1 MTANDKKPGF
11 FRRLGQWITR
21 LRIIISNLLF
31 FLLLAVVLVMLFSSV
46 PTPHVPDGGAL
57 VVNPRGTIVERRTPI
72 DPLQQ
77 WLAPQAVIP
86 ETLLTD
92 LVDAL
97 DAAAEDPR
105 IAMVV
110 LDLHDLQFVSTVH
123 ASAVGDALGRF
134 RDSGKQ
140 VVAYGSYY
148 AQQPYL
154 IAAHADAVYMHPLG
168 QVEMSGYAANQLYYA
183 ELLDKL
189 DVNVHVFRAGRYKE
203 FVEPYIRS
211 DMSPEAR
218 EANREL
224 IGALW
229 QAYAAKVT
237 ANRDLD
243 SNRFARYAGFYDEA
257 VAETDGDFARLAVEY
272 HLVDELLTPDQ
283 ARVRVADTV
292 GYNGDGSFRQIDFRQ
307 YLQAVNGVE
316 EAPGEPDRIGVITGQ
331 GPITMRDA
339 LADGIAA
346 EEIVELIRSVRDNDA
361 IKALVVRLDTP
372 GGSAFASE
380 LIRQELELVQLSGK
394 PVVVSMGPVAASG
407 GYWISAT
414 ADAIVAEPT
423 TLTGSIGVF
432 GILPT
437 FEKSLNRIGVHSD
450 GVSTSDL
457 ARADLLTGLSERAAN
472 VLQTGTDHTYQRFTN
487 LVARGRGLTPEQVE
501 NIAQGRVWIGSRA
514 LDLGLVDSLGDLS
527 AAIDTAA
534 KLADLEDYGVER
546 IEPPLSPRE
555 RLLRQLTGNLAWA
568 GAWIDGPV
576 LPGRGP
582 GATGMVGGLL
592 PPVVRELG
600 DAWNWLSSLDD
611 PRHSYALCLT
621 CPEAR

>member
-1 MTANDKKPGF
+1 MTASDQKPGF
-11 FRRLGQWITR
+11 FRRLGQWVTR
-21 LRIIISNLLF
+21 LRVIISNLLF
-31 FLLLAVVLVMLFSSV
+31 FLLLAVVLIMLFSSV
-46 PTPHVPDGGAL
+46 PTPEVPDGGAL

-77 WLAPQAVIP
+77 WLAPQAVVP
-86 ETLLTD
+86 ETVLTD

-97 DAAAEDPR
+97 DAAREDAR

-123 ASAVGDALGRF
+123 ASAVGDALRRF

-168 QVEMSGYAANQLYYA
+168 QVEMSGYAIGQLYYA
-183 ELLDKL
+183 DLLDRL

-203 FVEPYIRS
+203 FVEPYLRS

-218 EANREL
+218 EANQEL

-229 QAYAAKVT
+229 QAYSAKVT

-243 SNRFARYAGFYDEA
+243 PNRFARYAGSYDEA

-292 GYNGDGSFRQIDFRQ
+292 GYNGDGSYRQIDFRQ
-307 YLQAVNGVE
+307 YLVAVNGVE
-316 EAPGEPDRIGVITGQ
+316 APANEPATIGVITGQ

-346 EEIVELIRSVRDNDA
+346 EEMIELIRSVRDNEA

-394 PVVVSMGPVAASG
+394 PVVVSMGPVAASR
-407 GYWISAT
+407 
-414 ADAIVAEPT
+414 
-423 TLTGSIGVF
+423 
-432 GILPT
+432 
-437 FEKSLNRIGVHSD
+437 RI
-450 GVSTSDL
+450 
-457 ARADLLTGLSERAAN
+457 
-472 VLQTGTDHTYQRFTN
+472 
-487 LVARGRGLTPEQVE
+487 
-501 NIAQGRVWIGSRA
+501 
-514 LDLGLVDSLGDLS
+514 LDLGHRGRHRRRAHHAHRIHRSVRHPADVREQPETDRRQFRWRQHFGTGPGGSAPRLVRSRRQR
-527 AAIDTAA
+527 AADRHRPHLPA
-534 KLADLEDYGVER
+534 LHQPGG
-546 IEPPLSPRE
+546 PGPRTDAGTGGK
-555 RLLRQLTGNLAWA
+555 RGSGTGLDRQP
-568 GAWIDGPV
+568 GPGPG
-576 LPGRGP
+576 PGRQP
-582 GATGMVGGLL
+582 GRPVGGSGKG
-592 PPVVRELG
+592 R
-600 DAWNWLSSLDD
+600 
-611 PRHSYALCLT
+611 
-621 CPEAR
+621 